1 MDILIIGGG
10 LQALSV
16 AHSLKKRGYVV
27 IALLYKGDISTK
39 SKYIN
44 KFYTTDITPKN
55 KEGYLSAIYCILEQH
70 LVSVIIPLSDTT
82 AELLSLH
89 KKELEQ
95 KYCLDNI
102 NSLKK
107 KQTKKEC
114 MKNVYLKI
122 KTT

>member
-95 KYCLDNI
+95 KYCLKCAVPDYGIFQKAND
-102 NSLKK
+102 
-107 KQTKKEC
+107 
-114 MKNVYLKI
+114 
-122 KTT
+122 

>member
-44 KFYTTDITPKN
+44 KFYTTDTVS
-55 KEGYLSAIYCILEQH
+55 YTH
-70 LVSVIIPLSDTT
+70 LTLP
-82 AELLSLH
+82 
-89 KKELEQ
+89 
-95 KYCLDNI
+95 
-102 NSLKK
+102 
-107 KQTKKEC
+107 TKA
-114 MKNVYLKI
+114 
-122 KTT
+122 

>member
-44 KFYTTDITPKN
+44 KFYATDTIPIDEK
-55 KEGYLSAIYCILEQH
+55 GYLSAIYWVLEQH

-82 AELLSLH
+82 AALLSLH

-95 KYCLDNI
+95 KYDLKCAVPDYRVFQKANDKWLLL
-102 NSLKK
+102 SL
-107 KQTKKEC
+107 C
-114 MKNVYLKI
+114 A
-122 KTT
+122 

>member
-55 KEGYLSAIYCILEQH
+55 KEGYLSAISVSYTH
-70 LVSVIIPLSDTT
+70 LTLP
-82 AELLSLH
+82 
-89 KKELEQ
+89 
-95 KYCLDNI
+95 
-102 NSLKK
+102 
-107 KQTKKEC
+107 TKA
-114 MKNVYLKI
+114 
-122 KTT
+122 

>member
-95 KYCLDNI
+95 KIL
-102 NSLKK
+102 S
-107 KQTKKEC
+107 
-114 MKNVYLKI
+114 
-122 KTT
+122 